1 MTKYEFLEKL
11 RKDLGY
17 SRKKIADYL
26 EVSASAI
33 EKYEKGKLDFN
44 HKTKYILGICALA
57 GYNNEI
63 FMIDSDIDEELS
75 YEYKL
80 TKFSSKIREIFYF
93 LNLDYDEYELF
104 LIKILQHNFKTNFIL
119 DTDYLL
125 KIIDLKDRI
134 INQNYY
140 EQMDVINFIK
150 NSEKFIKNVKKNIKN
165 EFKKEENDI
174 IYSIKKS
181 MDRDKINFL
190 ANIRIEIL
198 ILYVLKIFNPKE
210 FYEKEKLPFFTNSL
224 INFNSFIKNFNN
236 IAPIGIVPIYNFDE
250 EKEYLKMIFPNLKQ
264 TLEELIIKGKPVN
277 KETIKEFKIELE
289 SGTLFAN
296 CNTPTDPKDKQICE
310 LLQYAPPTFKD
321 KIIEK
326 LLQYKKD
333 VEEF

>member
-17 SRKKIADYL
+17 SRKKIAEYL

-44 HKTKYILGICALA
+44 YKTKYILGICALA

-63 FMIDSDIDEELS
+63 FMIDSKIDEDTL
-75 YEYKL
+75 YDYKL
-80 TKFSSKIREIFYF
+80 TKFSSKIREILYF

-104 LIKILQHNFKTNFIL
+104 LIKILQHNFKTDFIL

-125 KIIDLKDRI
+125 KQVDLKNRI

-140 EQMDVINFIK
+140 EQIDVINYIKNPEEFIK
-150 NSEKFIKNVKKNIKN
+150 NFKKNIK
-165 EFKKEENDI
+165 EEYKKEEKEI
-174 IYSIKKS
+174 ISSVKKS
-181 MDRDKINFL
+181 IERDKINFL

-198 ILYVLKIFNPKE
+198 VLYALKVFNPKE
-210 FYEKEKLPFFTNSL
+210 FYEKEKFSFFKNSL
-224 INFNSFIKNFNN
+224 INFNSFIKDFNN
-236 IAPIGIVPIYNFDE
+236 IAPIGIVPLYYWE
-250 EKEYLKMIFPNLKQ
+250 EDKKYLQTLFPTIKQ
-264 TLEELIIKGKPVN
+264 TIEELEKNGKPVN

-310 LLQYAPPTFKD
+310 LLQYAPPAFKD